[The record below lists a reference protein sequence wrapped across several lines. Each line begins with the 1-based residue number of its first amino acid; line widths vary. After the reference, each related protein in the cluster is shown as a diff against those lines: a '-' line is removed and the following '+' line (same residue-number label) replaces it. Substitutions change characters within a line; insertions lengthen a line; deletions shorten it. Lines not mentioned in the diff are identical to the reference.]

1 MLQCDSL
8 ARMQQDESTRGTQLP
23 LQGGQGFWRDAALP
37 FVELRQV
44 INSRTLCYAAHTHE
58 QWSVGTVD
66 RGLARYRNG
75 RVRAQVGAQ
84 SLTLINPG
92 DVHACNPDPQQDWS
106 FRMLYLNVA
115 WLREQ
120 QRALGL
126 AGNADVHML
135 AAPLCQTPAAY
146 AAFDRMH
153 ALLIDDNADAL
164 ARESALIA
172 FVARLHLHVEPMSRA
187 VAVDTGPMRQ
197 VAEYLQTHHARA
209 VSLRELCTLA
219 GMPAPRLIRGFRQA
233 HGLTPHAYLLDC
245 RFQRAREALRR
256 GGGIAEV
263 AYAHGYADQ
272 AHLQRSFKRAWAV
285 TPGHSRSAGPHALS
299 RSPSADRRR

>member
-1 MLQCDSL
+1 MP
-8 ARMQQDESTRGTQLP
+8 RDESTCGTQLP
-23 LQGGQGFWRDAALP
+23 VQGGQGFWRDPALP

-44 INSRTLCYAAHTHE
+44 VNSRSLCYAAHTHE
-58 QWSVGTVD
+58 QWSVGAVD

-75 RVRAQVGAQ
+75 RMKARVGAR

-92 DVHACNPDPQQDWS
+92 DVHACNPDQQQDWS
-106 FRMLYLNVA
+106 FRMLYLDVA

-126 AGNADVHML
+126 AANADVHML

-146 AAFDRMH
+146 AAFERMH
-153 ALLIDDNADAL
+153 AVLTDGHADAL

-172 FVARLHLHVEPMSRA
+172 FVARLHLHVEPLSGA
-187 VAVDTGPMRQ
+187 LAVDTGPMQR

-256 GGGIAEV
+256 GGDIAEV

-285 TPGHSRSAGPHALS
+285 TPGRYRNAVPHSSNR
-299 RSPSADRRR
+299 